1 MSTYTKQQKSQ
12 LVMDIVHAHM
22 KGSDD
27 FHHLMHTASHE
38 LTLTEHNYVKEIIES
53 FPKHFSN
60 CTELMYTLLSTIVEM
75 KTLADIS
82 NSDSTASIQELE
94 TKEYAPWS

>member
-1 MSTYTKQQKSQ
+1 MSAYTKQQKSQ

-38 LTLTEHNYVKEIIES
+38 LTLTERHYVKEIIES
-53 FPKHFSN
+53 FPKHFSD

-75 KTLADIS
+75 KTLDS
-82 NSDSTASIQELE
+82 LNSDSASDIQELE